1 LQVLQLREQ
10 PSIIMAVAVPAL
22 PMSYALSSFNLREKQ
37 TQTLVSLLN
46 FNRDKDKEASDGPEW
61 KVLVFDSRMSDVV
74 APLLRVVELR
84 KLGVTL
90 HLPLHSA
97 RLPLPEVPAIYLLSP
112 TAANLDRVAQDCA
125 AQLYASVSLN
135 FSSSLGAH
143 GMAALVA
150 WHLLQVFF
158 I

>member
-1 LQVLQLREQ
+1 MAMAAPQ
-10 PSIIMAVAVPAL
+10 PPT
-22 PMSYALSSFNLREKQ
+22 SYALSSFNLREKQ

-46 FNRDKDKEASDGPEW
+46 FNRDKDKDKDKEASDGPEW

-112 TAANLDRVAQDCA
+112 TAANLDRVAQDCS
-125 AQLYASVSLN
+125 AQLYASISLN

-143 GMAALVA
+143 GIVSRHVALLLVFWLAAAADLCV
-150 WHLLQVFF
+150 
-158 I
+158 